1 MNHDMET
8 PPQKQP
14 NARKWL
20 ILAAALLLLLIA
32 QRLGC
37 GPVKTEEKVEW
48 IDR

>member
-1 MNHDMET
+1 MET
-8 PPQKQP
+8 APQKQP
-14 NARKWL
+14 NPRKWL
-20 ILAAALLLLLIA
+20 ILAAAFLLLFIA

>member
-1 MNHDMET
+1 MNQDMEKV
-8 PPQKQP
+8 PKQAP